1 MTLLTLLTLLL
12 RSLTVTF
19 TILLFYISF
28 FLDTTICSIMT
39 VPSLENSDHVTVCFH
54 WVSVKLETGCTVSSH
69 MTILVLIGTAFVI
82 IWEKFRGKISLNS
95 LLLLLVNFMSGFK
108 LELSGILYLKYQAK
122 SHTHL
127 HVFQLLA
134 LRATLCSNHFFR
146 LCQQNK
152 SSQIKVQAS

>member
-1 MTLLTLLTLLL
+1 M
-12 RSLTVTF
+12 
-19 TILLFYISF
+19 
-28 FLDTTICSIMT
+28 
-39 VPSLENSDHVTVCFH
+39 
-54 WVSVKLETGCTVSSH
+54 
-69 MTILVLIGTAFVI
+69 
-82 IWEKFRGKISLNS
+82 FRGKISLNS

-134 LRATLCSNHFFR
+134 LRAILCSNHFFR